1 MLCLIGVCLFTVFAC
16 LRFAGVGGLCDSV
29 AVLYLVCFCSV

>member
-1 MLCLIGVCLFTVFAC
+1 MLRLIGVCLFTVFAC
-16 LRFAGVGGLCDSV
+16 VGGLCDSV